1 MTDSKLETIAHIA
14 GVLALI
20 ILGVDIYY
28 THFTGPD
35 ISIQSFPSEYTGIT
49 QYDINEDIVFNFQLH
64 NSGGKTAFI
73 KYIFIRQVTGSGN
86 EIRYSRAKSDPT
98 SDFYIDP
105 GETKEIKVT
114 LPAPKA
120 MITNE
125 FKIEV
130 WYEPGFNFIE
140 SETVPVS
147 WH

>member
-35 ISIQSFPSEYTGIT
+35 ISIQSFPSEYTGIE
-49 QYDINEDIVFNFQLH
+49 QYDINEDIVINFKLH

-73 KYIFIRQVTGSGN
+73 RCIFIYQVTGSGN
-86 EIRYSRAKSDPT
+86 EILYSGAKSYPT
-98 SDFYIDP
+98 RDFYIDP
-105 GETKEIKVT
+105 GETKEIKLT

-120 MITNE
+120 RITNE
-125 FKIEV
+125 FKIGV
-130 WYEPGFNFIE
+130 WCEPGNNFIE

-147 WH
+147 WN